1 MSFSIRSMM
10 TGKSLNI
17 SQLGAAVLLLALIF
31 FLPARRKGNTGDGRV
46 AEVREKKEK
55 PIDFDFEKIKERG
68 SLIALVDNSSTGYFI
83 YRGRPMGYE
92 YDLLDRLAKDLGVTL
107 KIKLTANIEE
117 AFHMLNTGAA
127 DIMAYHLTVTKERS
141 KRVSFT
147 DAHTQVRQVLIQRK
161 PEDWRKLKVHEIEN
175 ELIRNPLELVGKEV
189 YSRKG
194 SSYSARLQN
203 LSEEIGGDIIIIE
216 QAGQTDT
223 EMLIKKVADG
233 EIDYSVADEDV
244 GMINATYYPNIDAKT
259 PISFPQN
266 IAWAVRKNAPVLRD
280 TVNYWLRDIKSSP
293 DFNVIYN
300 RYFKYRK
307 SQNLRAHSIYSSVN
321 GLGISPYDDMIKKGA
336 KQLNMDW
343 MLLSSL
349 VYQESKFDPSV
360 ESWAGAKGLMQ
371 LTNESIERYEVEDPF
386 NAEQNFRGGVQFLRY
401 LSRFWEERVPD
412 EQERMKF
419 ILASYNVGHGHVLDA
434 VKLARKFDK
443 DDALWDDHVAHFIV
457 QKMKPEYY
465 NDPVVQYGYCRGHEP
480 VNYVSQILN
489 RYDQYRTAFEN
500 PLAAGDSTLVT
511 SR

>member
-1 MSFSIRSMM
+1 MSFSIRPVM

-17 SQLGAAVLLLALIF
+17 SQLTPALLLLVLVF
-31 FLPARRKGNTGDGRV
+31 LLPACRKGNTGDGRV
-46 AEVREKKEK
+46 AEIREKKES

-117 AFHMLNTGAA
+117 AFAMLNSGDA

-141 KRVSFT
+141 RRVAFT

-161 PEDWRKLKVHEIEN
+161 PDNWRKLKVHEIEN
-175 ELIRNPLELVGKEV
+175 ALIRNPLELVGKEV

-223 EMLIKKVADG
+223 EMLIKRVADG
-233 EIDYSVADEDV
+233 DIDYCVADEDV

-266 IAWAVRKNAPVLRD
+266 IAWAVRNNAPALRD
-280 TVNYWLRDIKSSP
+280 TVDHWLGQIKATP

-307 SQNLRAHSIYSSVN
+307 SQNLRAHSIYSSVK

-336 KQLNMDW
+336 EQLGLDW
-343 MLLSSL
+343 MLLASL
-349 VYQESKFDPSV
+349 VYQESKFDPKV
-360 ESWAGAKGLMQ
+360 ESWAGAKGFMQ
-371 LTNESIERYEVEDPF
+371 LTNESIERYKVEDPF
-386 NAEQNFRGGVQFLRY
+386 DAEQNFWGGINFLRY
-401 LSRFWEERVPD
+401 LSEFWAERVSD
-412 EQERMKF
+412 DNERLKF
-419 ILASYNVGHGHVLDA
+419 ILASYNVGQGHVLDA
-434 VKLARKFDK
+434 VKLARKYDR
-443 DDALWDDHVAHFIV
+443 DEAVWDDNVAHFII
-457 QKMKPEYY
+457 QKMKPEFY
-465 NDPVVQYGYCRGHEP
+465 NDPEVQFGYCRGHEP

-500 PLAAGDSTLVT
+500 PVAEGDSTLVT